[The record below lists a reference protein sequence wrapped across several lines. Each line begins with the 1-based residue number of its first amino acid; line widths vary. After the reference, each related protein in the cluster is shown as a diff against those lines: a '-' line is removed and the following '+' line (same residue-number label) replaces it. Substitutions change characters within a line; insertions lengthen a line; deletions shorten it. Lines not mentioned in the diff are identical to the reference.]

1 VARKR
6 RRSAGYDTQV
16 LTAVHE
22 DDPQAWTQLIRRQAP
37 AVRAVARLVFERYG
51 EPVGEDDIDAV
62 VLEVFE
68 RVAAD
73 RFQWLRSLSTSEMLG
88 PSVRTLAAWRALG
101 LLRTKYRVFT
111 CSLESEVKLG
121 SRHVATAVLARPPSK
136 ERAPYLNREDVDR
149 LMAEFLEDLGE
160 RPRRLLTKVYAF
172 RKPYKEIAGRD
183 GMPVTSVAQT
193 LFEARK
199 RLAEELAKAA
209 PEAGL

>member
-1 VARKR
+1 MARSR
-6 RRSAGYDTQV
+6 RRSAGHDTQV

-22 DDPQAWTQLIRRQAP
+22 DDPQAWSKLIRRQAP
-37 AVRAVARLVFERYG
+37 AVRAVVRLVFERYA
-51 EPVGEDDIDAV
+51 EPVGEDDIDEV

-88 PSVRTLAAWRALG
+88 PSVRTLAAWRTLG
-101 LLRTKYRVFT
+101 LLRSKYRVFT

-121 SRHVATAVLARPPSK
+121 SRHVATAVLARPPAK

-149 LMAEFLEDLGE
+149 LMSEFLEDLGE
-160 RPRRLLTKVYAF
+160 RPRRLLTKVYSF
-172 RKPYKEIAGRD
+172 RKPYQEVAARD